1 MLGFKKNDKTY
12 ILINRK
18 KQIQKGRKNIKK
30 YQKGSVIGKESSK
43 IEKEKKEIKE
53 GNANEEEEEK
63 EELKIE
69 EEERVLMLVKD
80 NTLSE
85 VHKIEPNFYEN
96 LDYAFVFKDNISL

>member
-1 MLGFKKNDKTY
+1 MLGLKKNDKTY

-30 YQKGSVIGKESSK
+30 YQKGNALIGKESD
-43 IEKEKKEIKE
+43 
-53 GNANEEEEEK
+53 
-63 EELKIE
+63 ELKIE

-80 NTLSE
+80 NELSE
-85 VHKIEPNFYEN
+85 VHEIEPNFYEN